1 VWAQGGEESTA
12 RAVHNGALVSIALIA
27 AALALALRVDRRAAS
42 APR

>member
-1 VWAQGGEESTA
+1 
-12 RAVHNGALVSIALIA
+12 VSIALIA